1 MFRVKKSIPVEADL
15 QGYIYFASRM
25 YRKLGNKEQQMV
37 LRICRE
43 TGGDYYKALF
53 EFVTTDAGF
62 VTVCRKHY
70 ISQSTLERM
79 VRRYYVA
86 FAQEVRQKISE
97 MPKEGGAADGH
108 VCLYDKGW

>member
-25 YRKLGNKEQQMV
+25 YRKLGCKEKQMV
-37 LRICRE
+37 QRLCRE
-43 TGGDYYKALF
+43 AGGEYYKALF

-62 VTVCRKHY
+62 VTVCRKHF
-70 ISQSTLERM
+70 ISQSTLERI

-86 FAQEVRQKISE
+86 FAMEVKA
-97 MPKEGGAADGH
+97 KGGN
-108 VCLYDKGW
+108 